1 MSIFVGHFNYY
12 LLQFKV
18 IRDKM
23 KKKYDY
29 ALVSGGFD
37 PVHIG
42 HLKMFKDANK
52 LAKKVIVLLNNDD
65 WLIKKKGKP
74 FMSQEQRKEI
84 LEEFKSVSKVIIQK
98 SSEKSSSLAIKEF
111 AAQHPNQSICYCN
124 GGDRSN
130 IKNIR
135 ETVIC
140 KKLNISLEFGVGGKE
155 KIESSSELTKNYLG
169 NVENRPWGNY
179 HIIAKN
185 TGYQIKEIKVFQ
197 NSKLSLQIHKNRS
210 EFWQI
215 VSGKSKIT
223 IGEKE
228 YFLKEKEHIYIP
240 KNTVHRIENIS
251 KEELIFIEIQ
261 LGKDLKEED
270 IIRIEDDYGRT

>member
-1 MSIFVGHFNYY
+1 MT
-12 LLQFKV
+12 
-18 IRDKM
+18 
-23 KKKYDY
+23 KKYDY

-42 HLKMFKDANK
+42 HLRMFKDANK

-74 FMSQEQRKEI
+74 FMNQEQRKEI
-84 LEEFKSVSKVIIQK
+84 LEEFKSVSEVIIQK

-111 AAQHPNQSICYCN
+111 ATQHRNQSICYCN

-140 KKLNISLEFGVGGKE
+140 KELNISLEFGVGGEE

-197 NSKLSLQIHKNRS
+197 NSKLSLQVHKNRS

-251 KEELIFIEIQ
+251 EEELIFIEIQ